1 MSAASSEGG
10 DVGFLSTTASHSPV
24 RYVRRYPAGYR
35 RPDRLPW
42 AVALPIVLAVSL
54 LLWAGLIAFCLW
66 LF

>member
-1 MSAASSEGG
+1 M
-10 DVGFLSTTASHSPV
+10 GFLSSTASHSPV